1 MGTGASSRRQ
11 SPEPSFSGTLFI
23 DLTTLECADL
33 FTVANSST
41 DFVKFIKD
49 GNWIDNLFKT
59 KILYYRNIRPK
70 LKTCSISFLPTT
82 SSLVPSDADET
93 LSSFR
98 SARSSR
104 SSRDGTEPPATDLCT
119 VLEDRTCFSSA
130 EMMSC
135 LFSIIYPLYLT
146 SFKSYDKLLN
156 GEEAM
161 DVETFTNLGE
171 QEAQMHKLQEI
182 LLDAAAVVEEA
193 ELKTALESSNWLEM
207 LEVAVKTSALG
218 ICVCS
223 VEQVE
228 GSTTIVPVL
237 SNDRAKRC
245 SAGAG
250 AKGPAAKTSPGKKD
264 SKEEKGLPPA
274 PHRVRHPFLK
284 TWGIEDEE
292 NYETDLLN
300 SLILAQPLRL
310 IAKKCVG
317 KARVVVDVSH
327 IFDDQ
332 GVHKYVLAV
341 MMDIPQDSG
350 AKRRMQYL
358 SDTSLLLSH
367 MIKVPCC
374 VRPPSSESTRAG
386 SSVVPPAIL

>member
-1 MGTGASSRRQ
+1 M
-11 SPEPSFSGTLFI
+11 
-23 DLTTLECADL
+23 
-33 FTVANSST
+33 
-41 DFVKFIKD
+41 
-49 GNWIDNLFKT
+49 
-59 KILYYRNIRPK
+59 
-70 LKTCSISFLPTT
+70 
-82 SSLVPSDADET
+82 
-93 LSSFR
+93 
-98 SARSSR
+98 
-104 SSRDGTEPPATDLCT
+104 
-119 VLEDRTCFSSA
+119 

-135 LFSIIYPLYLT
+135 LFSIIYPLYLA

-156 GEEAM
+156 GEEVM

-171 QEAQMHKLQEI
+171 QEPQMHKLQEI

-207 LEVAVKTSALG
+207 MEVAVKTSALG

-237 SNDRAKRC
+237 TNDRARKC
-245 SAGAG
+245 NVGAS
-250 AKGPAAKTSPGKKD
+250 GPMARASPGKRD
-264 SKEEKGLPPA
+264 FKEEKGLPPA
-274 PHRVRHPFLK
+274 PHRIRHPFLK
-284 TWGIEDEE
+284 TWGIEDDE
-292 NYETDLLN
+292 NHETDLMN

-310 IAKKCVG
+310 IAKKCIG

-367 MIKVPCC
+367 MIKVPCNN
-374 VRPPSSESTRAG
+374 RPPSSESTREG
-386 SSVVPPAIL
+386 SSVNPPATL